1 MSAPERSSLAR
12 MRSSKVTSSA
22 TVILLVWIWKILRLV
37 FSSGRGNSILR
48 SILPVKSHKGISTFI
63 TCHFVQ
69 FKTKKILIIMIVTS
83 DSLSQDSE
91 STLIQLACE
100 THTRNKHDKLT
111 NSPGLMRAGS
121 SVSILLVAMMTL
133 TSPRESN
140 PSNWFNSSN
149 IVLWISRSPPEL
161 ESYLQTKNNSQKSV
175 FTTVYNKNN
184 PICNRYTHT
193 RGHTEIVFFNSMITY
208 HITNKMYTA

>member
-1 MSAPERSSLAR
+1 MKKAR
-12 MRSSKVTSSA
+12 KFQFWQYGT
-22 TVILLVWIWKILRLV
+22 
-37 FSSGRGNSILR
+37 
-48 SILPVKSHKGISTFI
+48 
-63 TCHFVQ
+63 
-69 FKTKKILIIMIVTS
+69 FKTKETLTNVCDIRRLFLT
-83 DSLSQDSE
+83 SE

-100 THTRNKHDKLT
+100 THTRNKKGNLT

-140 PSNWFNSSN
+140 PSNWFNSSS

-161 ESYLQTKNNSQKSV
+161 DSYLHRNNIQMAV

-184 PICNRYTHT
+184 PVCTQYTHT
-193 RGHTEIVFFNSMITY
+193 WGPQINGFFCSGIIYCITS
-208 HITNKMYTA
+208 ISYTA